1 MNYAF
6 TVQARREVSDIV
18 SYYRQEDRRLAVAFV
33 EELDRLLALL
43 VTNPSI
49 GHRVGPLF
57 RRMAVPRFP
66 YYLYYTADGP
76 HGLIEISVVCHQ
88 RRRADY
94 WRDRAEEPAIG
105 YGFESVAA

>member
-1 MNYAF
+1 VNCAF

-18 SYYRQEDRRLAVAFV
+18 SYYLQEDRRLAVAFV

-49 GHRVGPLF
+49 GHRVGPIF
-57 RRMAVPRFP
+57 RRIAVPTFP
-66 YYLYYTADGP
+66 YYLSYTTDSP
-76 HGLIEISVVCHQ
+76 HEVIEISVVCHQ

-94 WRDRAEEPAIG
+94 WRDRVEEPATG